1 MKKIAA
7 IILLFF
13 FTSAIYGQEETA
25 DSTKILDEVT
35 IKAFEQNKSLRNST
49 ATVKIIEFNNGD
61 RNNKTSL
68 VNGFNT
74 VPGVRME
81 ERSPGSYRINI
92 RGSSLRSPFGV
103 RNVKIFFETHPKIT
117 DEEKIS
123 IMKQENS
130 AVLIRQ
136 FADALDALDPFDE
149 DSIKKCFSFL
159 MKKTGIKGKAA
170 FEPIRIALTGETHGP
185 GLYAMIALFGKKKSV
200 QLLKDS
206 LQYC

>member
-1 MKKIAA
+1 M
-7 IILLFF
+7 
-13 FTSAIYGQEETA
+13 
-25 DSTKILDEVT
+25 
-35 IKAFEQNKSLRNST
+35 
-49 ATVKIIEFNNGD
+49 
-61 RNNKTSL
+61 
-68 VNGFNT
+68 
-74 VPGVRME
+74 
-81 ERSPGSYRINI
+81 
-92 RGSSLRSPFGV
+92 
-103 RNVKIFFETHPKIT
+103 NVKIFFETHPKIT

-149 DSIKKCFSFL
+149 DSIKKCLSFL